1 MDLLQLLPVDSIAKI
16 KTPVTGDEL
25 DATIN
30 VFGKDSSVFQNAIKQ
45 RAKAQIAR
53 KSKDIDLD
61 ANEKTALS
69 FWQIVQKVGQVL
81 PKVAKSLFLA
91 VMLLLF
97 YTLNTKW
104 IREQIDIAI
113 GDRANF
119 FYQCVEPLKLYVR
132 QQAWW
137 NSCPQTKGAKE
148 YNRITRLQSLK
159 KTTLTN
165 A

>member
-1 MDLLQLLPVDSIAKI
+1 MDLLQLLPVDNIAI
-16 KTPVTGDEL
+16 KLKHPVTGDEL

-53 KSKDIDLD
+53 KSKDIDLEANDKDSIELLADCTQGWSGIAEGSKEIVFSRD
-61 ANEKTALS
+61 AAIAL
-69 FWQIVQKVGQVL
+69 
-81 PKVAKSLFLA
+81 
-91 VMLLLF
+91 
-97 YTLNTKW
+97 YTKYKW

-119 FYQCVEPLKLYVR
+119 F
-132 QQAWW
+132 
-137 NSCPQTKGAKE
+137 
-148 YNRITRLQSLK
+148 I
-159 KTTLTN
+159 N

>member
-1 MDLLQLLPVDSIAKI
+1 MDLLQLLPVDCVDVKL
-16 KTPVTGDEL
+16 KHPVTGVEL

-61 ANEKTALS
+61 ANDKDSIEL
-69 FWQIVQKVGQVL
+69 
-81 PKVAKSLFLA
+81 LA
-91 VMLLLF
+91 DCTQGWSGIAEGSKELVFSRDAAITL
-97 YTLNTKW
+97 YTKYKW

-119 FYQCVEPLKLYVR
+119 F
-132 QQAWW
+132 
-137 NSCPQTKGAKE
+137 
-148 YNRITRLQSLK
+148 I
-159 KTTLTN
+159 N

>member
-1 MDLLQLLPVDSIAKI
+1 MDLLQLLPVDSIAI
-16 KTPVTGDEL
+16 KLKHPVTGDEL

-61 ANEKTALS
+61 ANDKDSIELLADCTQGWSGIAEGSKELVFSRDAA
-69 FWQIVQKVGQVL
+69 IVL
-81 PKVAKSLFLA
+81 
-91 VMLLLF
+91 
-97 YTLNTKW
+97 YTKYKW

-119 FYQCVEPLKLYVR
+119 F
-132 QQAWW
+132 
-137 NSCPQTKGAKE
+137 
-148 YNRITRLQSLK
+148 I
-159 KTTLTN
+159 N

>member
-1 MDLLQLLPVDSIAKI
+1 MDLLQLLPVDNIAI
-16 KTPVTGDEL
+16 KLKHPVTGDEL

-53 KSKDIDLD
+53 KSKDIDLEANDKDSIELLADCTQGWSGIAEGSKELVFSRD
-61 ANEKTALS
+61 AA
-69 FWQIVQKVGQVL
+69 IVL
-81 PKVAKSLFLA
+81 
-91 VMLLLF
+91 
-97 YTLNTKW
+97 YTKYKW

-119 FYQCVEPLKLYVR
+119 F
-132 QQAWW
+132 
-137 NSCPQTKGAKE
+137 
-148 YNRITRLQSLK
+148 I
-159 KTTLTN
+159 N

>member
-1 MDLLQLLPVDSIAKI
+1 MDLLQLLPSDYFELTLKH
-16 KTPVTGDEL
+16 PVSGDEL

-53 KSKDIDLD
+53 KSKDIDLES
-61 ANEKTALS
+61 NEKDSIELLADCTQGWSGIAEGSKEIVFSRDAAIAL
-69 FWQIVQKVGQVL
+69 
-81 PKVAKSLFLA
+81 
-91 VMLLLF
+91 
-97 YTLNTKW
+97 YTKYKW

-119 FYQCVEPLKLYVR
+119 F
-132 QQAWW
+132 
-137 NSCPQTKGAKE
+137 
-148 YNRITRLQSLK
+148 I
-159 KTTLTN
+159 N